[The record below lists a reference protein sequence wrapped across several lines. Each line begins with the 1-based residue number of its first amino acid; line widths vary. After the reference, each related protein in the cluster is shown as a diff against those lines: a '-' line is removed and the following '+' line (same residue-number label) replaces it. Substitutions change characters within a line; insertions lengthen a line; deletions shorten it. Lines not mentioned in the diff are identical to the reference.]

1 MTSLPNPLLTP
12 SALAFGAVPFDLVR
26 PEHFEPALD
35 AALADARAAIEA
47 IKNDPH
53 RPDFDNTIAA
63 LELATLRVDEIAGLH
78 HNLQAAHGDAPMH
91 ALARVLN
98 PKLMALA
105 SDINLDAT
113 LFARIKAVHD
123 APGPLGGE
131 ERRLLEQTYR
141 MFQRNGALLDAA
153 AKDELRRIDDELSTL
168 GARFGE
174 NLLNDTN
181 AYELVLTEESDL
193 DGLPDAAREAAR
205 ATAAERG
212 KSGTWL
218 ITLHEPSFLG
228 FMRYATSR
236 ELRERLWKA
245 YFSRAL
251 HGEHSNTDLVRRIA
265 SLRLSRA
272 RLLGYR
278 SHAHFQ
284 LEERMAETPENVER
298 FLRTLLERSKP
309 AALAEMKE
317 LGEFARVRGGPA
329 EILPWDYAYW
339 ANKLK
344 ESRFDL
350 ESEALRPYFPLTQV
364 VDGAFELTRRLYDLE
379 FRERPELPVYAPDV
393 RAFEVL
399 REGRHLGIFYTDF
412 FPRDTKRGGAWCTR
426 YRGQRR
432 DRGTDVRPHVSIVCN
447 FTKPVGGKPSLLTFE
462 EVRTLFHELGHAL
475 HELLS
480 RCTFRSLAGTNV
492 YGDFVELPSQILEN
506 WVVEKEA
513 LALFARHWQTGE
525 VLSDEIVDKLVA
537 SSRFHAAYQMVRQ
550 LRFGFLDLA
559 WYGPDRWVDASP
571 EQVDV
576 EVLENDAVRETDL
589 VPTVPGTNMSVR
601 FGHIF
606 AGGYAAG
613 YYGYK
618 WAEVLDADAFEYF
631 KERGI
636 FSREVAD
643 KFRTEILER
652 GDTEAPAELY
662 RRFRGRDPDP
672 DALLRRAGL
681 I

>member
-1 MTSLPNPLLTP
+1 MTSIPNPLLTP

-26 PEHFEPALD
+26 PEHFEPAID
-35 AALADARAAIEA
+35 AALAEARAAIAA
-47 IKNDPH
+47 ITADP
-53 RPDFDNTIAA
+53 RPPDFANTIAA
-63 LELATLRVDEIAGLH
+63 LESATLRVDELAGLH
-78 HNLQAAHGDAPMH
+78 HNLQTAHGDAAMH

-105 SDINLDAT
+105 SDINLDAA
-113 LFARIKAVHD
+113 LFARIRAVHD
-123 APGPLGGE
+123 APGELDGE
-131 ERRLLEQTYR
+131 ARRLLDQTYR
-141 MFQRNGALLDAA
+141 TFQRNGALLDAA

-168 GARFGE
+168 GARFAE

-181 AYELVLTEESDL
+181 AYELVLSEESDL
-193 DGLPDAAREAAR
+193 DGLPESARDAAR

-212 KSGTWL
+212 KPGTWV

-228 FMRYATSR
+228 FMRHATRR

-245 YFSRAL
+245 YFSRSL
-251 HGEHSNTDLVRRIA
+251 RGQHSNVDLVRRIA
-265 SLRLSRA
+265 SLRLTRA

-298 FLRTLLERSKP
+298 FLRKLLERSRP
-309 AALAEMKE
+309 AGLAEMTE
-317 LGEFARVRGGPA
+317 LAAFARERGGPA
-329 EILPWDYAYW
+329 EILPWDYSYW

-364 VDGAFELTRRLYDLE
+364 VDGVFELARRLFDLE
-379 FRERPELPVYAPDV
+379 FRELTELPVYAPDV

-399 REGRHLGIFYTDF
+399 REGHHLGLLYTDF
-412 FPRDTKRGGAWCTR
+412 FPRETKTGGAWCTR
-426 YRGQRR
+426 YRDQRR
-432 DRGTDVRPHVSIVCN
+432 EGGTDIRPHVSIVCN
-447 FTKPVGGKPSLLTFE
+447 FTKPVGGKPSLLSFE
-462 EVRTLFHELGHAL
+462 EVRTLFHEFGHAL
-475 HELLS
+475 HGLLS
-480 RCTFRSLAGTNV
+480 RCTFRSLGGTNV
-492 YGDFVELPSQILEN
+492 YRDFVELPSQVLEN
-506 WVVEKEA
+506 WILEKEC
-513 LALFARHWQTGE
+513 LALFARHWQSGE
-525 VLSDEIVDKLVA
+525 VIPDEFVDKLVA

-559 WYGPDRWVDASP
+559 WYGLDRWVDASP

-576 EVLENDAVRETDL
+576 EVFENDAVRETDL
-589 VPTVPGTNMSVR
+589 MPTVPGTNMSVR

-618 WAEVLDADAFEYF
+618 WAEVLDADAFEYW

-643 KFRTEILER
+643 KFRAEILER